1 MLTKSQRIMINLLP
15 NSTRVVRFT
24 VNEDVLGSNP
34 S

>member
-1 MLTKSQRIMINLLP
+1 MLMKLQKIMINFLP
-15 NSTRVVRFT
+15 NSTTVVRFT